1 MSDSSN
7 DLGRFSVKN
16 TPDFSFSRM
25 SDRSRSAKCSP
36 GLRRRRIPVNH
47 CSPKGRL
54 RLIQFLQENDLD
66 KALQCLPDECAL
78 EDLLPVPHDVL
89 RSVFADSLST
99 VEFDRL
105 WNSLQNYRRGSQS
118 SQSPAA
124 ACRDRRFSDF
134 SSINRSLSSSLSGS
148 PIVRCNDI
156 GLDEAEHRSRT
167 EEKAEEEGE
176 CSSHVAH
183 SPSPSNLE
191 RKQPA
196 LVSKALPSSDEL
208 VSVLQRTASCGVA
221 DSYRLSR
228 FRPASLSVNVPS
240 PTHFLSSMEAVGN
253 SVNAERASPAP
264 VLTTGASASLF
275 SISPQLCFFDKHRRR
290 SGERGYGNRMV
301 GGNGG
306 SVWDAA
312 TSFRGTSSL
321 SHRSSLLLMPP
332 VNQAQLSN
340 PPSITSPATGGCA
353 SVSSFLGCFMVDHSL
368 GSNLLRMR
376 RACMGQSAPNLFS
389 GCRETNYCDPYTG
402 ADASISGLQDLR
414 TVPDIISTNS
424 VNASSH
430 SSAQHL
436 KVVCSSPQHHS
447 GHTRSR
453 FLSGGDP
460 SCSAA
465 TVPPTTT
472 SIVPMEVSPVR
483 PANASSHLGSAFSA
497 GPASPSPRF
506 TASTARPPPSTSA
519 EPSALATA
527 MGELRMVPV
536 DEAAITTQ
544 SSPSAVIPPPNKER
558 SSFPNRGNNASAVGV
573 CQQCGNS
580 LSEMAQAPFRNAPH
594 NLPAHLRLE
603 SLQSSENRRWSLAS
617 LPSSGYGTNT
627 AGSSNVSSHYSSKE
641 NIEGGHRHLGLHCG
655 PWVGGTP
662 AAATITTAAAAP
674 TAFFAASPV
683 NMAGESASPSTK
695 RDSPTLRPQLHP
707 KPPQP
712 TLTSVTRPAGSV
724 ARLTMGSAALSADLA
739 EDFSISAAGIPI
751 KRGTPSPQLCSK
763 CAKAG
768 KGKTPPP
775 STPLSHQPQALAP
788 SLHLPESEAPVPPSI
803 KMARAGVSLSPSQP
817 PINNSAASLSV
828 SRQRSKSLSP
838 VRSASNNEQDILLLN
853 HVYRERF
860 PKAAAQMQDNLAH
873 LCEEM
878 EQEDTFSWTA
888 VARFMHRQV
897 LELAR
902 DCLEKALAGLITC
915 RYFFEITEKLE
926 KLVTD
931 TRAKC
936 PDSVA
941 CVTNM
946 CNRLLLII
954 ARPARLLECLE
965 FDPCEFYQ
973 MLEVAEN
980 QVRQQSDSNKIFC
993 PDVPRYIISKLGL
1006 SKPAIAEPEGAF
1018 PLLLTKPGLMDGEP
1032 CERVISSP
1040 STPTS
1045 ISSFMEASVP
1055 STPLHSA
1062 IAPMESANSMATS
1075 LITATETT
1083 GPPLLRPRPCEA
1095 DFEIIKLISNG
1106 AYGAVFL
1113 VRDRIT
1119 RQRYG
1124 MKKMPKQHLR
1134 LRNQVEQVFAERD
1147 ILSFADNPFVVSLYC
1162 TFETKKSLC
1171 MVMEFVEGGDVAALL
1186 KNIGGPL
1193 PLDLAQM
1200 YFAELVLALEYL
1212 HSYGIVHRDLK
1223 PDNLLITHEGHIKL
1237 TDFGLSRIG
1246 LMNMATNFYERSLDL
1261 EKDCKMFRDKQ
1272 VFGTPEYIAPEVI
1285 LRQGYGKPVDWW
1297 ASGIILYEFLIGC
1310 VPFFGETI
1318 EELFTQ
1324 IVSGNYIVCSP
1335 ELGPIEL
1342 PAEDE
1347 EGCLSP
1353 ESTSL
1358 ITQLLERDP
1367 LLRLG
1372 TETGAAEVKAASFFE
1387 GVDWHN
1393 LLYQKAAFVPQLE
1406 HDEDCSYFDPR
1417 TDRYQHEV
1425 EDDED
1430 LDFEFLHSCLGPPSV
1445 PPSSASSVISECSRS
1460 VSKEQLNDLG
1470 QIVTP
1475 SEEVN
1480 ATLTAADARQTA
1492 ERLHSVISLAGTSS
1506 GGGGG
1511 GSRGSEELPDEAL
1524 FHAFASC
1531 TPRFSIAMERA
1542 TIGVSPKEGER
1553 DHEQVQ
1559 ESGDGA
1565 PVQEEITPTKKFPT
1579 AEEVSLHSL
1588 RKPQREG
1595 NVLQYQSVNP
1605 HAFSLRFRKWLDMRI
1620 FVCLQ
1625 SGKGAAFS
1633 RIECFYQD
1641 ASLTPKKSEYLDE
1654 EQGGS
1659 KESPRQQSPPTPTS
1673 TAASDPGYSDLEAGA
1688 SSASYENSSSN
1699 SNAFATKKRTLE
1711 ECTDEDIHLREN
1723 NSQQKTKRVSPA
1735 CSSTDPG
1742 SFSANTPSPTQISAL
1757 SGIKREAKPSK
1768 LPIPCRRKASSPSR
1782 SLVPGTIV
1790 SQTTTKSSSVSTRLA
1805 SDNSGASRTVAIKRG
1820 PRGYGFTLRA
1830 KDVFYGSSD
1839 IYTLHHI
1846 VVSVDRKGPAYAAGL
1861 RENDVILRVNGRE
1874 VVGRLHTEIVQLI
1887 CSSPAPLRLLVTT
1900 FAQSNIR
1907 SDGRW
1912 RARGHLVPRP
1922 SRRLKAL
1929 VAKAPKAASSGE
1941 ESGLESGSGR
1951 RLFKH
1956 TGSASSGQLRVPN
1969 TTNMQSPGPQGPPL
1983 VVERR
1988 QRHRQQ
1994 VPTEPTTSSLVSGRK
2009 SAGPTDESSRHHSHS
2024 FSVLSTS
2031 IKRIDA
2037 TTVSSR
2043 LHLQPRR
2050 STETPL
2056 FRQLSERNR
2065 YASGTPKL
2073 EAATTSSSLAS
2084 TEGEGLSQS
2093 GSRSGSPLIV
2103 RPRRPVP
2110 FDEPESA
2117 PKPTPCA
2124 FPPPSA
2130 DPMATP
2136 APASTT
2142 QIPTPG
2148 TSASRYISVQAST
2161 STAKTASPGLVRIR
2175 RRRRQSQN
2183 IAHSPASPAGHDTSS
2198 PSQGPTDM

>member
-1 MSDSSN
+1 MFIHDMHDFEDSAAKKRRNFQLSRRAVFHTPISDQHGDPKNELQQLAEFQERTRYRLLASRRNSLNVSASS
-7 DLGRFSVKN
+7 DEPDGVGIPIPGLG
-16 TPDFSFSRM
+16 SRQ
-25 SDRSRSAKCSP
+25 SSLRLRSYVMSP
-36 GLRRRRIPVNH
+36 GPSSLKAIP
-47 CSPKGRL
+47 
-54 RLIQFLQENDLD
+54 
-66 KALQCLPDECAL
+66 
-78 EDLLPVPHDVL
+78 
-89 RSVFADSLST
+89 
-99 VEFDRL
+99 
-105 WNSLQNYRRGSQS
+105 
-118 SQSPAA
+118 
-124 ACRDRRFSDF
+124 FSDF

-167 EEKAEEEGE
+167 GEKAEEEGE
-176 CSSHVAH
+176 CGSQVAH

-253 SVNAERASPAP
+253 SVSTERASPAP

-301 GGNGG
+301 GVNGG

-312 TSFRGTSSL
+312 TSFRGISSL

-353 SVSSFLGCFMVDHSL
+353 SVSNHSL

-389 GCRETNYCDPYTG
+389 GCVSRETNYCDPYTG
-402 ADASISGLQDLR
+402 ADASISGLQDLSR

-430 SSAQHL
+430 SSAQRL

-460 SCSAA
+460 SCSTA
-465 TVPPTTT
+465 TAPPTTT

-506 TASTARPPPSTSA
+506 TASTARPPPSASA

-544 SSPSAVIPPPNKER
+544 SSPSAVISPPNKER

-580 LSEMAQAPFRNAPH
+580 LAEMAQAPFRNAPH

-641 NIEGGHRHLGLHCG
+641 NIEGGHRHLGLHYG
-655 PWVGGTP
+655 PWVAGTS
-662 AAATITTAAAAP
+662 AAATITTVTAAP

-712 TLTSVTRPAGSV
+712 TLTSITRPAGSV

-817 PINNSAASLSV
+817 PINNSSASLSV

-838 VRSASNNEQDILLLN
+838 VRSAANNEQDILLLN

-1006 SKPAIAEPEGAF
+1006 SKPAIAEPEG
-1018 PLLLTKPGLMDGEP
+1018 LMDGEP

-1045 ISSFMEASVP
+1045 ISNFMEASVP

-1062 IAPMESANSMATS
+1062 IAPTESANSMATS
-1075 LITATETT
+1075 LITATEMT

-1324 IVSGNYIVCSP
+1324 IVSGNYIICSP

-1417 TDRYQHEV
+1417 TDRYRHEV
-1425 EDDED
+1425 GDDED
-1430 LDFEFLHSCLGPPSV
+1430 LDFEFLHSCLGPPSA

-1475 SEEVN
+1475 GEEVN

-1492 ERLHSVISLAGTSS
+1492 ERLHSVISLAGT
-1506 GGGGG
+1506 
-1511 GSRGSEELPDEAL
+1511 EELPDEAL

-1542 TIGVSPKEGER
+1542 TMGVSPKEGEP

-1559 ESGDGA
+1559 EGGDGA

-1579 AEEVSLHSL
+1579 AEE
-1588 RKPQREG
+1588 
-1595 NVLQYQSVNP
+1595 
-1605 HAFSLRFRKWLDMRI
+1605 
-1620 FVCLQ
+1620 
-1625 SGKGAAFS
+1625 
-1633 RIECFYQD
+1633 D
-1641 ASLTPKKSEYLDE
+1641 ASLTPKKSGYLDE

-1659 KESPRQQSPPTPTS
+1659 KESLRQQSPPTPTS
-1673 TAASDPGYSDLEAGA
+1673 TAASDPGYSDLGAGA
-1688 SSASYENSSSN
+1688 SSASYGNSSSN

-1711 ECTDEDIHLREN
+1711 ECTGEDIHLREN

-1735 CSSTDPG
+1735 CSSTDPD
-1742 SFSANTPSPTQISAL
+1742 SFSGNTPSPTQISSL
-1757 SGIKREAKPSK
+1757 SGIKREAKSSK

-1782 SLVPGTIV
+1782 SLVPGSIV

-1805 SDNSGASRTVAIKRG
+1805 SDNSGASRTVTIKRG

-1912 RARGHLVPRP
+1912 RARGHLVSRP

-1929 VAKAPKAASSGE
+1929 VARAPKAASSGE
-1941 ESGLESGSGR
+1941 ESGLESGGGR

-1956 TGSASSGQLRVPN
+1956 TGSASSGQLRVLN

-1994 VPTEPTTSSLVSGRK
+1994 VSTEPTTPSLVSGRK
-2009 SAGPTDESSRHHSHS
+2009 SVGPTDESSRHHSHS

-2073 EAATTSSSLAS
+2073 EAATTSSSLLP
-2084 TEGEGLSQS
+2084 TEGEGLSQL

-2117 PKPTPCA
+2117 PKPTPRV
-2124 FPPPSA
+2124 FPPSSA

-2148 TSASRYISVQAST
+2148 TSASRYIPMQAST
-2161 STAKTASPGLVRIR
+2161 STAKTTSPGLVRIR

>member
-1 MSDSSN
+1 
-7 DLGRFSVKN
+7 
-16 TPDFSFSRM
+16 M

-66 KALQCLPDECAL
+66 KALHCLSDECAL
-78 EDLLPVPHDVL
+78 EDLLPVPRDVL
-89 RSVFADSLST
+89 RSIFAESLCT
-99 VEFDRL
+99 VEIDRL
-105 WNSLQNYRRGSQS
+105 WNALQNYRQGSQS
-118 SQSPAA
+118 SQSPAVPY
-124 ACRDRRFSDF
+124 RDRRFSDF

-156 GLDEAEHRSRT
+156 GLDEADHRSGI
-167 EEKAEEEGE
+167 EEKAREEGE
-176 CSSHVAH
+176 CSSYVTH

-191 RKQPA
+191 RKHPA
-196 LVSKALPSSDEL
+196 FVSKALPGSDEL

-253 SVNAERASPAP
+253 STTTERASPAP

-275 SISPQLCFFDKHRRR
+275 SVSPQLCFFDKHRRP
-290 SGERGYGNRMV
+290 SGERSCGNRMI
-301 GGNGG
+301 GGGGG

-312 TSFRGTSSL
+312 NPFGATSSL

-332 VNQAQLSN
+332 VHQSQLSN
-340 PPSITSPATGGCA
+340 PPSITSPATGGC
-353 SVSSFLGCFMVDHSL
+353 VSIPSLFTILKSLCFFLSL
-368 GSNLLRMR
+368 K
-376 RACMGQSAPNLFS
+376 
-389 GCRETNYCDPYTG
+389 RETYCCDAYP
-402 ADASISGLQDLR
+402 DSNASISGLQGLNR
-414 TVPDIISTNS
+414 TVPDITSANS
-424 VNASSH
+424 ANTSH
-430 SSAQHL
+430 SARRL
-436 KVVCSSPQHHS
+436 KVVCSSPQHHL
-447 GHTRSR
+447 GHSRSR

-460 SCSAA
+460 SSV
-465 TVPPTTT
+465 TTMPPTTT

-483 PANASSHLGSAFSA
+483 PANGPLRLGSAFSA

-506 TASTARPPPSTSA
+506 ATSTVRPPLSSA

-536 DEAAITTQ
+536 EETAVATQ
-544 SSPSAVIPPPNKER
+544 ILPSPVLAPPNKER
-558 SSFPNRGNNASAVGV
+558 SSFPNRGNNTSAVSV
-573 CQQCGNS
+573 CHQCGNS
-580 LSEMAQAPFRNAPH
+580 LVEVAQAPLRNVPH

-641 NIEGGHRHLGLHCG
+641 NIEGAHRHPALHCG
-655 PWVGGTP
+655 PGVGGAPTT
-662 AAATITTAAAAP
+662 ATIATATAAP

-683 NMAGESASPSTK
+683 NMTGESASPSRK
-695 RDSPTLRPQLHP
+695 RDSPILRPQLHP

-712 TLTSVTRPAGSV
+712 NLTPVTRPAGSV
-724 ARLTMGSAALSADLA
+724 ARLTVGSAAPSVDLV
-739 EDFSISAAGIPI
+739 EDPSICAAGIPI

-775 STPLSHQPQALAP
+775 SIPLSQQPQTLAP
-788 SLHLPESEAPVPPSI
+788 SLLLSESDAPVPPSI

-817 PINNSAASLSV
+817 PIHNSPAFLSV

-838 VRSASNNEQDILLLN
+838 VRTAANNEQDILLLN

-860 PKAAAQMQDNLAH
+860 PKASAQMQDNLAH

-973 MLEVAEN
+973 MLEVAET

-993 PDVPRYIISKLGL
+993 PDVPRYIITKLGL
-1006 SKPAIAEPEGAF
+1006 SKPAATNPEG
-1018 PLLLTKPGLMDGEP
+1018 LTDGEP
-1032 CERVISSP
+1032 CDRVISSP
-1040 STPTS
+1040 PTPTVTL
-1045 ISSFMEASVP
+1045 MEASVP
-1055 STPLHSA
+1055 STSLHSA
-1062 IAPMESANSMATS
+1062 IAPMKSPTSVPAPHISASET
-1075 LITATETT
+1075 TETHA
-1083 GPPLLRPRPCEA
+1083 LRWRPCEA

-1113 VRDRIT
+1113 VRDRNT
-1119 RQRYG
+1119 RQRFG

-1171 MVMEFVEGGDVAALL
+1171 MVMEFVEGGDVATLL

-1324 IVSGNYIVCSP
+1324 IVSGNRRIMH
-1335 ELGPIEL
+1335 GPIEL

-1347 EGCLSP
+1347 EGCLSL

-1372 TETGAAEVKAASFFE
+1372 TETGAAEVKAAPFFE
-1387 GVDWHN
+1387 GLDWRN
-1393 LLYQKAAFVPQLE
+1393 LLCQKAAFVPQLE

-1430 LDFEFLHSCLGPPSV
+1430 LDFEFLHSCLGVPSAS
-1445 PPSSASSVISECSRS
+1445 PSSASSVISECSRS
-1460 VSKEQLNDLG
+1460 VSKEQLNELG
-1470 QIVTP
+1470 HVATP
-1475 SEEVN
+1475 GEEVN

-1492 ERLHSVISLAGTSS
+1492 ERLHSAISLAETSAG

-1511 GSRGSEELPDEAL
+1511 GSRESEELPDEAL

-1531 TPRFSIAMERA
+1531 TSRFSIAMERA
-1542 TIGVSPKEGER
+1542 AMETLQKEGES
-1553 DHEQVQ
+1553 DHEKLQ
-1559 ESGDGA
+1559 EEGEGA
-1565 PVQEEITPTKKFPT
+1565 PGQEEITPTKKLSS
-1579 AEEVSLHSL
+1579 AEEVS
-1588 RKPQREG
+1588 Q
-1595 NVLQYQSVNP
+1595 
-1605 HAFSLRFRKWLDMRI
+1605 FSTIHLF
-1620 FVCLQ
+1620 
-1625 SGKGAAFS
+1625 
-1633 RIECFYQD
+1633 CFDSWKD
-1641 ASLTPKKSEYLDE
+1641 ASLTPKKSGHLDK
-1654 EQGGS
+1654 EQSGLN
-1659 KESPRQQSPPTPTS
+1659 ESPRQLSPSASTS
-1673 TAASDPGYSDLEAGA
+1673 ATVSDACYSDLEAVVP
-1688 SSASYENSSSN
+1688 SAPCGNSSSN
-1699 SNAFATKKRTLE
+1699 SNAFTTKKRTLE
-1711 ECTDEDIHLREN
+1711 ECTDEDIHLRDN

-1735 CSSTDPG
+1735 WSSNDPSG
-1742 SFSANTPSPTQISAL
+1742 FTEKPLSPTQISL
-1757 SGIKREAKPSK
+1757 VSGIKKEAKPSK

-1790 SQTTTKSSSVSTRLA
+1790 SQTTTKSSSANTRLA
-1805 SDNSGASRTVAIKRG
+1805 TDNSGTSRTVAIKRG

-1830 KDVFYGSSD
+1830 KDVFYGSSNV
-1839 IYTLHHI
+1839 YTLHHI
-1846 VVSVDRKGPAYAAGL
+1846 VVGVDRKGPAYTAGL

-1912 RARGHLVPRP
+1912 RARGRLVSRP

-1929 VAKAPKAASSGE
+1929 VARGPKAASSGE
-1941 ESGLESGSGR
+1941 ESGMEGGGGR

-1956 TGSASSGQLRVPN
+1956 AGSASSGQLRAPN
-1969 TTNMQSPGPQGPPL
+1969 TTNVQSPGQQGQPL
-1983 VVERR
+1983 VIERR

-1994 VPTEPTTSSLVSGRK
+1994 LSGETTTHSLVSSLK
-2009 SAGPTDESSRHHSHS
+2009 STEATHEPSRHHSHS

-2031 IKRIDA
+2031 IRRIDP
-2037 TTVSSR
+2037 TTMSSR

-2056 FRQLSERNR
+2056 LRQLSERNR

-2073 EAATTSSSLAS
+2073 EATSISSSPLSA
-2084 TEGEGLSQS
+2084 EGEGLDQPSSPS
-2093 GSRSGSPLIV
+2093 GGPLAARSNLPGSL
-2103 RPRRPVP
+2103 
-2110 FDEPESA
+2110 DEPENT
-2117 PKPTPCA
+2117 PKPTLCV
-2124 FPPPSA
+2124 FPPASPNPVA
-2130 DPMATP
+2130 
-2136 APASTT
+2136 ASTST
-2142 QIPTPG
+2142 STTHIPTPG
-2148 TSASRYISVQAST
+2148 ASTSRCLPMQGST
-2161 STAKTASPGLVRIR
+2161 STAKATGPGLIRIR

-2183 IAHSPASPAGHDTSS
+2183 IAHSPVPSAGHDLSS
-2198 PSQGPTDM
+2198 SSQGPTDM